1 MACRWKHAAPTSLI
15 EALRLCKDYAREKRQ
30 LSVERIA
37 ELMGVTADAL
47 YKWLATGRMPANL
60 VPVYEHVC
68 GCDYTSR
75 YLAIAAGK
83 IVLNMPTGRAV
94 RPLDVQALQGALNA
108 AVGAILGFAAG
119 DIAAAAA
126 LAEIEDG
133 LAGLAWHHGN
143 IERHQQPELDLAP

>member
-1 MACRWKHAAPTSLI
+1 MPIQRKRATPTSLI
-15 EALRLCKDYAREKRQ
+15 EALRVCKDHARDRRQ

-37 ELMGVTADAL
+37 ELMGVTADVL

-60 VPVYEHVC
+60 LPAYEHVC
-68 GCDYTSR
+68 GCDYASR

-83 IVLNMPTGRAV
+83 IVLDMPTGRAV
-94 RPLDVQALQGALNA
+94 QPVDVAALQGVLNA
-108 AVGAILGFAAG
+108 AVGAILAFAAG

-126 LAEIEDG
+126 LAKIEDG

-143 IERHQQPELDLAP
+143 IERHQQPELELAP